1 MRLSTVKILDE
12 LKIIIYFK
20 VLLPLFAAQSS
31 PNSSSLGRNHQ
42 KTKYQSRFITLPHVT
57 PAPPELK
64 LGKMHEETRYKSQFI
79 RLFKYFKGKADE
91 EKESGIREA
100 LQAQLARHN
109 KNRTDQ

>member
-1 MRLSTVKILDE
+1 MRLSTVEILDK
-12 LKIIIYFK
+12 LKIIISFK
-20 VLLPLFAAQSS
+20 ALLPLFAAQSFQDS
-31 PNSSSLGRNHQ
+31 TALGSNHQ
-42 KTKYQSRFITLPHVT
+42 NTKYKSRFITLPHVT
-57 PAPPELK
+57 PPPPQMI
-64 LGKMHEETRYKSQFI
+64 LGEMHEKTRYKSQFI